1 MPGRGLQES
10 HLCAVVS
17 RTGRACGGRRPAHFC
32 WANKKAQTSEG
43 EVAAPVLPEPS
54 ISPQPVPDFPS
65 SSSSESV
72 VPLPKRRS
80 SAQGEAPVTPPKAAP
95 VKSAPATPKLVPQ
108 PKTKKA
114 AGKAAPEPK
123 QPPAAKSSRSSRAA
137 LEVTELGFV
146 VERPASIPADED
158 FKMTTMPATLN
169 PPMEEVIWDRL
180 ATV

>member
-1 MPGRGLQES
+1 ME
-10 HLCAVVS
+10 
-17 RTGRACGGRRPAHFC
+17 GGALHISVGPIRRRRRPRERWLLLFC
-32 WANKKAQTSEG
+32 RNLHQ
-43 EVAAPVLPEPS
+43 
-54 ISPQPVPDFPS
+54 PQPVPDFPS

-114 AGKAAPEPK
+114 TGKAAPEPK

-137 LEVTELGFV
+137 LEVTESGFV